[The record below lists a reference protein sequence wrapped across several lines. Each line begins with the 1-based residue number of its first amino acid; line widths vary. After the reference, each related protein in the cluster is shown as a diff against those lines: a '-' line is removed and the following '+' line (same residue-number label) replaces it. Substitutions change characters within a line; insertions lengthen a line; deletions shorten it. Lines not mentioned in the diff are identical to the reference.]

1 MEIIFQNHKSKTAKI
16 TDFFFTL
23 GTPSMGQYYNTF
35 SVFQNYGAK
44 HNFERKQLCVQ
55 NQPTIN
61 YHIDISG

>member
-1 MEIIFQNHKSKTAKI
+1 MEIIFQNQKQMAKI
-16 TDFFFTL
+16 TDFFTL
-23 GTPSMGQYYNTF
+23 GTPSTGQCYNTF

-61 YHIDISG
+61 YHIDIVG